1 MGAVCKLTI
10 NDRQIEAKEGMT
22 ILEAAR
28 SVDIYIPTLCY
39 HPLLKPLGGC
49 RLCVVEII
57 DGNRSIMGTSC
68 TYPVAEGLDVKTDSA
83 AIIEARKVLVE
94 FLLART
100 PKARLIQRLARQYGV
115 ENTRLEVKDAGEL
128 CILCGLCARM
138 CDEVV
143 GASAINFIKRGV
155 NREITFNPEISS
167 DCCVGCGV
175 CTTVCPTECL
185 EIEKPYGVISAIDM
199 GRKAAISMDKY
210 LGGDGNI
217 EEELLAFE
225 SPNPWIGKE
234 QGFADRPRM
243 LECYLLD
250 GSTNKEVLEE
260 ANRCLQCDLRLQIT
274 PPVMPPER
282 WIEFIAENVE
292 SVPETE
298 GVCQL
303 FDKDK
308 NIVYIKGGMNL
319 RQELEA
325 MSKSYEKAK
334 YFIWEE
340 EPMYTKRESELLQQF
355 MQRFGKMP
363 EGNAG
368 IDEDLY

>member
-1 MGAVCKLTI
+1 
-10 NDRQIEAKEGMT
+10 
-22 ILEAAR
+22 
-28 SVDIYIPTLCY
+28 
-39 HPLLKPLGGC
+39 
-49 RLCVVEII
+49 
-57 DGNRSIMGTSC
+57 
-68 TYPVAEGLDVKTDSA
+68 
-83 AIIEARKVLVE
+83 
-94 FLLART
+94 
-100 PKARLIQRLARQYGV
+100 
-115 ENTRLEVKDAGEL
+115 
-128 CILCGLCARM
+128 
-138 CDEVV
+138 
-143 GASAINFIKRGV
+143 
-155 NREITFNPEISS
+155 
-167 DCCVGCGV
+167 
-175 CTTVCPTECL
+175 
-185 EIEKPYGVISAIDM
+185 
-199 GRKAAISMDKY
+199 
-210 LGGDGNI
+210 
-217 EEELLAFE
+217 
-225 SPNPWIGKE
+225 
-234 QGFADRPRM
+234 
-243 LECYLLD
+243 
-250 GSTNKEVLEE
+250 
-260 ANRCLQCDLRLQIT
+260 
-274 PPVMPPER
+274 MPPER